1 MARHHNLRSIALI
14 GAALASVT
22 LLAQTPAY
30 AAAGTQPNPSGAL
43 DRIDQRDRP
52 LDKSYSWNSTGAGVR
67 VYVLSDGVST
77 THTDFGGR
85 ASQGADLVGGT
96 ECTVFGTGVAG
107 LVAGTKYGVAKQAQI
122 VAIRTFKCN
131 ALPTADRAIAGVN
144 WVTQNAVK
152 PAVAVLPFAVAA
164 DPALDAA
171 VAQSIQSG
179 VTWVVSAGNN
189 GTDFGA
195 DACNYSPARVAGA
208 ITATQLDLTNTGN
221 PKEVLGAGQNR
232 GRCVDV
238 AAPSGTTAVGGG
250 SDENPWGIHGGH
262 AGVTAGAA
270 AKLLEQY
277 PTASPATIQQLLNNN
292 ATTGRLTPDSL
303 GTPDRILF
311 SN

>member
-1 MARHHNLRSIALI
+1 MARLKAV
-14 GAALASVT
+14 GVMVAVVALAGQ
-22 LLAQTPAY
+22 APAY
-30 AAAGTQPNPSGAL
+30 AAGSQLNPSGAL

-52 LDKSYSWNSTGAGVR
+52 LDKSYSWNSSGANVR
-67 VYVLSDGVST
+67 VYVVSDGVST

-85 ASQGADLVGGT
+85 ATQGADLVGGT
-96 ECTVFGTGVAG
+96 PCTVIGTGVAG
-107 LVAGTKYGVAKQAQI
+107 LVAGNKYGAAKQAQI
-122 VAIRTFKCN
+122 VSVRTFRCN
-131 ALPTADRAIAGVN
+131 AQPTADRAIAGIN

-195 DACNYSPARVAGA
+195 DACNYSPARVPGA

-221 PKEVLGAGQNR
+221 PKEQLGAGQNR
-232 GRCVDV
+232 GKCVDL

-262 AGVTAGAA
+262 VGLTAGAA
-270 AKLLEQY
+270 AKLLEQN
-277 PTASPATIQQLLNNN
+277 PTASPATIQQQLNDN
-292 ATTGRLTPDSL
+292 ATTGRLGTDSL
-303 GTPDRILF
+303 GTPNRILF
-311 SN
+311 TNCS

>member
-1 MARHHNLRSIALI
+1 MARFPTLLI
-14 GAALASVT
+14 GTALAAVT
-22 LLAQTPAY
+22 LLAQSPAY
-30 AAAGTQPNPSGAL
+30 AAGSQLNPSGAL

-52 LDKSYSWNSTGAGVR
+52 LDKSYSWTASGANVR
-67 VYVLSDGVST
+67 VYVLSEGVST

-85 ASQGADLVGGT
+85 ATQGVDLVGGT
-96 ECTVFGTGVAG
+96 TGCGPIGTGVAG

-122 VAIRTFKCN
+122 VSVRTFRCN
-131 ALPTADRAIAGVN
+131 VLPTADRALAGIN

-152 PAVAVLPFAVAA
+152 PAVAVLPFAIAA
-164 DPALDAA
+164 DPAVDAA

-195 DACNYSPARVAGA
+195 DACNYSPARVPGA

-221 PKEVLGAGQNR
+221 PKEQLGAGQNR
-232 GRCVDV
+232 GRCVDL

-262 AGVTAGAA
+262 VGVTAGAA
-270 AKLLEQY
+270 AKLLEQN
-277 PTASPATIQQLLNNN
+277 PTASPATIQQLLNDN
-292 ATTGRLTPDSL
+292 ATTGRLGTDTL
-303 GTPDRILF
+303 GTPNRILF
-311 SN
+311 TN

>member
-1 MARHHNLRSIALI
+1 MARLKTVGLMGAVVALV
-14 GAALASVT
+14 ALAGQ
-22 LLAQTPAY
+22 APAY
-30 AAAGTQPNPSGAL
+30 AAGSQLNPSGAL

-52 LDKSYSWNSTGAGVR
+52 LDKSYSWNSAGANVR
-67 VYVLSDGVST
+67 VYVVSDGVST

-85 ASQGADLVGGT
+85 ATQGADLVGGSP
-96 ECTVFGTGVAG
+96 CTVIGTGVAG
-107 LVAGTKYGVAKQAQI
+107 LVAGKKYGVAKQAQI
-122 VAIRTFKCN
+122 VSVRTFRCN
-131 ALPTADRAIAGVN
+131 VLPTADRAIAGVN

-179 VTWVVSAGNN
+179 VTWVVSAGNS

-195 DACNYSPARVAGA
+195 DACNYSPARVPGA

-221 PKEVLGAGQNR
+221 PKEQLGAGQNR
-232 GRCVDV
+232 GKCVDL

-262 AGVTAGAA
+262 VGVTAGAA
-270 AKLLEQY
+270 AKLLEQN
-277 PTASPATIQQLLNNN
+277 PTASPATIQQQLNDN
-292 ATTGRLTPDSL
+292 ATTGRLGTDSL
-303 GTPDRILF
+303 GTPNRILF
-311 SN
+311 TN